1 MFGASSAAAEKPV
14 GEASMTGTA
23 RSAAAITLVNRIE
36 AGDGAMDPV
45 AVDQAAVDV
54 AFLDRAAVDLD
65 AHARSGAPRMEE
77 LVLATRMEL
86 PIRGERERE
95 TEKESHVEVPER
107 TWKTAVREDKAAVMV
122 S

>member
-23 RSAAAITLVNRIE
+23 RSAVAITLVNRIE

-77 LVLATRMEL
+77 LILATRMEL

-95 TEKESHVEVPER
+95 TEKE
-107 TWKTAVREDKAAVMV
+107 
-122 S
+122 

>member
-1 MFGASSAAAEKPV
+1 MFGASPAAAEKPV

-45 AVDQAAVDV
+45 AVDQVAVDV

-77 LVLATRMEL
+77 LILEDSG
-86 PIRGERERE
+86 RGGQGGGDGVV
-95 TEKESHVEVPER
+95 TGGGDPAKKSIV
-107 TWKTAVREDKAAVMV
+107 
-122 S
+122 

>member
-45 AVDQAAVDV
+45 AVDQAAVD
-54 AFLDRAAVDLD
+54 LD

-77 LVLATRMEL
+77 LILVTRMEL

-95 TEKESHVEVPER
+95 R
-107 TWKTAVREDKAAVMV
+107 D
-122 S
+122 

>member
-1 MFGASSAAAEKPV
+1 MFGASPAAAEKPV

-36 AGDGAMDPV
+36 AGDGAMDPI

-77 LVLATRMEL
+77 LILVTRMEL

-95 TEKESHVEVPER
+95 R
-107 TWKTAVREDKAAVMV
+107 D
-122 S
+122 